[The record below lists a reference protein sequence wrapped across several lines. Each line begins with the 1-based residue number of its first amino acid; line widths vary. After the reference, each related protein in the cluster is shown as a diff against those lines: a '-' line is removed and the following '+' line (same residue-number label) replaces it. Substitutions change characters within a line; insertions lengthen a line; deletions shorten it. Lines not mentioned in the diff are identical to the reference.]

1 MSKGTPILTVRLSP
15 QIREQLKEIAE
26 REKLSMSDTIR
37 LAFEF
42 FIEFYKDK

>member
-15 QIREQLKEIAE
+15 EIREQLKDIAE

-42 FIEFYKDK
+42 FVDFYKTK

>member
-15 QIREQLKEIAE
+15 EIKAQLKQIAD

-42 FIEFYKDK
+42 FVDFYKDK